1 MSTVSVREI
10 KEALSIIASDV
21 LSNPVDS
28 KQEDLAMTLKVCLKY
43 VNGFKSV
50 RENGSAAAVAFEQI
64 GDYETA
70 NRINATIEAAF

>member
-70 NRINATIEAAF
+70 NRINATVEAAY

>member
-1 MSTVSVREI
+1 
-10 KEALSIIASDV
+10 
-21 LSNPVDS
+21 
-28 KQEDLAMTLKVCLKY
+28 MTLKVCLKY

>member
-1 MSTVSVREI
+1 MKTVSVREI

-21 LSNPVDS
+21 LCNPVDS
-28 KQEDLAMTLKVCLKY
+28 KREDLAMTLKVCLKY

-50 RENGSAAAVAFEQI
+50 RENGSAAAVAFEEI

-70 NRINATIEAAF
+70 NRINAVVEVAF

>member
-50 RENGSAAAVAFEQI
+50 RENGSAAAVAFEEI

-70 NRINATIEAAF
+70 NRINATIEWAF